1 MSPLAVVSGG
11 TRGIGL
17 HLQPPAGEA
26 GAPGGSRRTGVTP
39 SRRRR
44 RRPSSAPRSTRSGST
59 SATPTRSAPP
69 CETVLAE
76 HGPPTVLVNN
86 AGINIDRPF
95 LEMSTE
101 DWRAVLDTNLSGV
114 FHLTRAFAPAM
125 LAAGRDGVIVNVGAT
140 TGIRPRR
147 NGANYCASKAGLLQ
161 LTKCLALELAPP
173 DQGQLPDP
181 GHDRDRG
188 AGDPVPGWTTR
199 PRGRRWSRRSRR
211 GRIGTTEEI
220 ADALEFL
227 VGPASGY
234 LTGQKLIV
242 RRWAVHVVTDVD
254 DDPGRRDAGPGRA
267 APARRRALRPVLRG
281 ARRPARR
288 RLGRRPGGE
297 RHRRGPGPPRRA
309 SAPSWW
315 TAWRSASATST
326 RWST

>member
-17 HLQPPAGEA
+17 TF
-26 GAPGGSRRTGVTP
+26 SRRLVKLGHRVVAP
-39 SRRRR
+39 YRGDAVAAA
-44 RRPSSAPRSTRSGST
+44 SAAAELGAAFHPVRLDVGD
-59 SATPTRSAPP
+59 ADAVNAAV
-69 CETVLAE
+69 ETVLAE

-101 DWRAVLDTNLSGV
+101 DWRRVLDTNLSGV

-147 NGANYCASKAGLLQ
+147 NGVNYCASKAGLLQ
-161 LTKCLALELAPP
+161 LTKCLALELAPRIRVNCLIP
-173 DQGQLPDP
+173 GMTETDELVTRFRLDDP
-181 GHDRDRG
+181 AAR
-188 AGDPVPGWTTR
+188 AAVVAEIP
-199 PRGRRWSRRSRR
+199 R

-242 RRWAVHVVTDVD
+242 D
-254 DDPGRRDAGPGRA
+254 
-267 APARRRALRPVLRG
+267 
-281 ARRPARR
+281 
-288 RLGRRPGGE
+288 GGQFM
-297 RHRRGPGPPRRA
+297 
-309 SAPSWW
+309 W
-315 TAWRSASATST
+315 
-326 RWST
+326 